1 MQTENLTRTEKII
14 SWAVLAVVISLLN
27 GCAWLLAEKD
37 NIVVVEQKE
46 GTLEITAEYY
56 MAGDDYLL
64 GIPAMMMRV
73 TGLEPPAT
81 IQGAAKAIDPRSV
94 GKRAGPHEA
103 ILVNA
108 TGQELWYTPFIYGDE
123 GSLPRNAPTE
133 TAKLPPDSA
142 MRILAKTHGD
152 YRRGCNQKPGGR
164 ETFSYDNGEGP
175 SMAILGWIT
184 PTTPDACNTA
194 KQATKTTGDNPKL
207 SQKSNTSSTS
217 PPQAEEP
224 VRRGIGMEACSKGFE
239 DAAEI
244 YLHELAVVAARP
256 ADLPPTFSENVMRGG
271 AIAKFISENEQCFD
285 DGEPRFQL
293 TGPYSRMDPVMEVV
307 EGSLTPDPFKDMT
320 PSQLYKR

>member
-27 GCAWLLAEKD
+27 GCAWLLADKD

-81 IQGAAKAIDPRSV
+81 IQGAAKAIDLRSV
-94 GKRAGPHEA
+94 GKREGPHEA

-108 TGQELWYTPFIYGDE
+108 TDQELWYTPFIYGDE

-152 YRRGCNQKPGGR
+152 YRRGCNQKPGER

-175 SMAILGWIT
+175 SMAVLGWIT
-184 PTTPDACNTA
+184 PTPPDACNTA
-194 KQATKTTGDNPKL
+194 KQATKTTGDNPTL
-207 SQKSNTSSTS
+207 SQKSNPTSASQ
-217 PPQAEEP
+217 PPAAKDE
-224 VRRGIGMEACSKGFE
+224 GMKACSKGFE
-239 DAAEI
+239 SAAAI
-244 YLHELAVVAARP
+244 YLRELDQEEP
-256 ADLPPTFSENVMRGG
+256 EDSFYNPYLGLGG
-271 AIAKFISENEQCFD
+271 AVRKFMSDNSQCFEE
-285 DGEPRFQL
+285 GTPRFPLSGTHSNNASVKQVLEDKQRAYRRVKKL
-293 TGPYSRMDPVMEVV
+293 TAP
-307 EGSLTPDPFKDMT
+307 
-320 PSQLYKR
+320 